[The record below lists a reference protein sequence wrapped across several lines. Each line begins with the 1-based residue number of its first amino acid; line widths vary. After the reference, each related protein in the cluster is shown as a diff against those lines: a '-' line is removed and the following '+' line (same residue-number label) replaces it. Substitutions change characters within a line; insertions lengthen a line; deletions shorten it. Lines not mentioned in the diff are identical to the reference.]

1 MERIGRHMIMAAL
14 ALALADVALAAEGAS
29 TGSASP
35 SRDPVQAGGNRVISE
50 ATENLLPGNRL
61 VLGRI
66 KDIRSNQ
73 IEVDIGTVQ
82 SLFIP
87 LKPAQLKNQ
96 TFKPGDPIVVTMS
109 DINAVVD
116 YHHPDEQSKHRVFR
130 GKLTTP
136 LTVGLDKAVI
146 ETTEGQKTFMVAP
159 RAKGKLTAMPVGPEL
174 LFMTDETGH
183 LVDAQLSSAQ
193 AVQESAE
200 NNKARIKG
208 AHQQRRAVF
217 QGAEQPSASGPAG
230 GEGRLK
236 ILDQGQERELKFHP
250 PLPKLEHLQKGQD
263 IVLLMD
269 DQGYVLEIA
278 TPDVQVR

>member
-14 ALALADVALAAEGAS
+14 ALAMADVALAAEGSS

-35 SRDPVQAGGNRVISE
+35 SRDAVQAGGDRVISE

-73 IEVDIGTVQ
+73 IEVDIGTVK

-87 LKPAQLKNQ
+87 LKPAQLKDQ
-96 TFKPGDPIVVTMS
+96 TFKPGDAIVVTMN

-116 YHHPDEQSKHRVFR
+116 YHHPDEKSEHQVFR

-183 LVDAQLSSAQ
+183 VVDAQLSSAE
-193 AVQESAE
+193 AVQESAAG
-200 NNKARIKG
+200 NKARIKG
-208 AHQQRRAVF
+208 AHEQLRAVF
-217 QGAEQPSASGPAG
+217 QGAEQPTASGPAG

-263 IVLLMD
+263 VVLLMD